1 MHGAAMSEDSTLNR
15 EIGSLLTN
23 VETLNREVKELK
35 SDVRQMRDDFAEVKG
50 GSRVL
55 IGISAFLGSGLTWGL
70 TQFFGKH

>member
-1 MHGAAMSEDSTLNR
+1 MSDDSSLHR

-23 VETLNREVKELK
+23 VETLNREMKELK
-35 SDVRQMRDDFAEVKG
+35 ADVRQLREDFAAVKG